1 MLEYFIWFVR
11 SLGAKVQKNLICILF
26 FSEKIIFWHVFC
38 LLSVENI
45 QCYQKMANNKI
56 LDFEAYRNNFSDSG
70 LWEKI
75 KQVAKKAG
83 IKVVYAA
90 LVLYYLAKDGDMP
103 IKDKL
108 KIYGALGYFI
118 LPIDMIPDSII
129 ALGFTDDFAA
139 LAYALYSAARYVTPE
154 IKAKAEKK
162 LEEWFGNY
170 DRALIAGLL
179 PATTADDNDQV

>member
-1 MLEYFIWFVR
+1 
-11 SLGAKVQKNLICILF
+11 
-26 FSEKIIFWHVFC
+26 
-38 LLSVENI
+38 
-45 QCYQKMANNKI
+45 MANNKI

-108 KIYGALGYFI
+108 KIYGALG
-118 LPIDMIPDSII
+118 
-129 ALGFTDDFAA
+129 
-139 LAYALYSAARYVTPE
+139 
-154 IKAKAEKK
+154 
-162 LEEWFGNY
+162 
-170 DRALIAGLL
+170 
-179 PATTADDNDQV
+179 